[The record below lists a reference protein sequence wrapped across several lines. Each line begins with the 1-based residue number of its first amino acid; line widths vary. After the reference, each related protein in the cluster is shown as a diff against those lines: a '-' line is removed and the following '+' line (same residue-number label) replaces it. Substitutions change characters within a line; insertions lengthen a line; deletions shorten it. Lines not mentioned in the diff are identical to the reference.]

1 MGMITR
7 KVGISALIVSL
18 SFLVG
23 FLLGVD
29 AGGILPLALY
39 LTGLLLGS
47 LVVAFVAFRLGVRPK
62 ELAKTSILIVPA
74 MLVVVLGLIRIVA
87 PLFEAPPSGPTEGE
101 GFVIV
106 LLFLI
111 LPALL
116 IGLIGSLF
124 ELPLWKRGG
133 NAAV

>member
-1 MGMITR
+1 MITR